1 MKGNFCR
8 LCIALLCLLASCS
21 EEENSNEIV
30 ITPADY
36 SVKGKVEK
44 GPFIKGSTISLQPL
58 DAKMNP
64 LGTSYSG
71 VIIDNEGSFDLGT
84 LKLDAPYALLIT
96 DGFFYNEVQGELSD
110 SRITLQAIVDLKDH
124 STVNVNLL
132 THLAKERIK
141 HLIAKGA
148 SFHDANKQAQKE
160 LLTNFG
166 LQKYAETDVAQ
177 FSIAAGTNEAA
188 ALLVVSA
195 AIIKERSEA
204 QLTEYL
210 GQLSLDFTAN
220 GKFTDEQKDA
230 YRKATLGLDYSTIAA
245 NVINRYKEQKKDI
258 KVKDLS
264 YFVDYD
270 GNGIAGDELGDP
282 DTPLEL
288 AFEQTTLDVP
298 KDGGTYTIKIRSNIP
313 YSLTYPLD
321 GPSEEVVRPVYPF
334 FDVKTIDHEKS
345 LNEQNNELTINIKA
359 ARSFLLEDE
368 EIKLYSMDGSVRSTL
383 TIRQEGDPLNVM
395 NDGTILGLV
404 GDVSI
409 AMSYLHTLEALYTKS
424 YTLNS
429 PSDGWYGIQY
439 PPVRSTDYNLT
450 ETWKLSY
457 AIIGRLLHADFYANA
472 IMENGRSDLSF
483 IRSYLSCMR
492 VALFYEMSVLWGN
505 LPCRES
511 YYPNDFATP
520 AWPWE
525 DIFYYLESLLQR
537 TEDFADKKNDYSS
550 IKNMIFVSKDVPASL
565 LARIYLYRN
574 DYSGALKF
582 LEDIIHKGYY
592 QLESSRSEAM
602 KKDSR
607 EMVYGFPLSSEEN
620 KYRYPS
626 KYILGLND
634 SFMPIVTYT
643 EILLSAA
650 ECCYKSGKMAMAND
664 YLNQVLRKKGL
675 QSTGDFVNDLKDVW
689 RNELKGTGA
698 YYAFLKRN
706 HWAMDELKFKSDYML
721 LLPIPSQVMDNNP
734 AITQNPGYW

>member
-1 MKGNFCR
+1 MKGQICS

-21 EEENSNEIV
+21 EEENNNEIL
-30 ITPADY
+30 TPADY

-96 DGFFYNEVQGELSD
+96 DGFFYNEVQGRLSD

-148 SFHDANKQAQKE
+148 SFRDANKQAQKE

-220 GKFTDEQKDA
+220 GKFTDEQKAA

-245 NVINRYKEQKKDI
+245 NVINRYKELKKDI
-258 KVKDLS
+258 KVKDLF

-282 DTPLEL
+282 DTPIEL

-298 KDGGTYTIKIRSNIP
+298 KDGGTYTIKIRSNVP

-321 GPSEEVVRPVYPF
+321 GPSEDIVRPSYL
-334 FDVKTIDHEKS
+334 KTIEYEKS
-345 LNEQNNELTINIKA
+345 LNKLNNELTINIKA
-359 ARSFLLEDE
+359 AQSFLLEDE

-383 TIRQEGDPLNVM
+383 TIHQEGDPLNVM
-395 NDGTILGLV
+395 SDETILRLV
-404 GDVSI
+404 GDASK

-439 PPVRSTDYNLT
+439 TPVSLTDSNLT
-450 ETWKLSY
+450 EAWELSY
-457 AIIGRLLHADFYANA
+457 KIIGALLQADSYASL
-472 IMENGRSDLSF
+472 ITENGRYDLSF

-511 YYPNDFATP
+511 YNPNEIATP
-520 AWPWE
+520 AWPLE
-525 DIFYYLESLLQR
+525 QIFGYLESLLQR

-550 IKNMIFVSKDVPASL
+550 IQNMIFVSKDVPASL

-574 DYSGALKF
+574 DYSGALKL
-582 LEDIIHKGYY
+582 LEDVIHKGYY
-592 QLESSRSEAM
+592 QLESSRSDAM
-602 KKDSR
+602 KKESR
-607 EMVYGFPLSSEEN
+607 EIVYGFPLSSGGD

-650 ECCYKSGKMAMAND
+650 ECYYKSGSMAMAND

-675 QSTGDFVNDLKDVW
+675 QSTGDFVNDLKNVW

-706 HWAMDELKFKSDYML
+706 HWAMNELELKSDYLL
-721 LLPIPSQVMDNNP
+721 LLPIPSREMQKNP
-734 AITQNPGYW
+734 AMTQNPGY